1 MNIRAA
7 IYIRVSSEKQG
18 EKVSPQAQEADC
30 REYCHQQGYSVV
42 EVYRDIE
49 RYRVGRRLVE
59 PTGTRADRVGLKR
72 LLADGHNQYFDVIVA
87 WREDRL
93 YRGYRPMLDVLD
105 CIDETGIDIE
115 LVKETFDKRIA
126 PVKAWAAR
134 MELDAKHDRF
144 MMGVAG
150 RLAQG
155 KAWNGGTP
163 YGYEVVDDQ
172 FVIDEAESIWV
183 QRMWQWFGDGESG
196 ISIRR
201 KLVVGNA
208 PQRNEVKNPWHIQQ
222 IYHMLKKE
230 YYHQGFITRK
240 WDGEVYEIPM
250 PPIIDAFVAQKVQD
264 RFARYKRYPSGNLK
278 AKTLA
283 AGLIYCKACKARMRV
298 KSNKDSV
305 YYQCAC
311 IDRFGERLE
320 GCASTR
326 SIRILDAELWD
337 KL

>member
-1 MNIRAA
+1 MKDI
-7 IYIRVSSEKQG
+7 G
-18 EKVSPQAQEADC
+18 LGADWLSQPA
-30 REYCHQQGYSVV
+30 RG
-42 EVYRDIE
+42 
-49 RYRVGRRLVE
+49 G
-59 PTGTRADRVGLKR
+59 DRVGLKR

-183 QRMWQWFGDGESG
+183 QRMWQWFGDGELAFRSEGNWLLVMHRKEMKSRTLG
-196 ISIRR
+196 ISNKFTTCLKRNTII
-201 KLVVGNA
+201 KASSLANGMA
-208 PQRNEVKNPWHIQQ
+208 KYTKFQCPQ
-222 IYHMLKKE
+222 
-230 YYHQGFITRK
+230 
-240 WDGEVYEIPM
+240 
-250 PPIIDAFVAQKVQD
+250 
-264 RFARYKRYPSGNLK
+264 
-278 AKTLA
+278 
-283 AGLIYCKACKARMRV
+283 
-298 KSNKDSV
+298 
-305 YYQCAC
+305 
-311 IDRFGERLE
+311 
-320 GCASTR
+320 
-326 SIRILDAELWD
+326 
-337 KL
+337 